1 MSADRPAPSTTI
13 LKLSRR
19 VQQREDTR
27 NRLFDAALAEFRRVG
42 FADAQIDDIVRAAGV
57 ARGTFYFHFPTK
69 EHVLVELQ
77 RRGQESIVER
87 LAALRRRPLAVKSF
101 LQQLID
107 AVIAESVSSDQPALH
122 REIFA
127 LFARRPSALEGQDY
141 PLLEAVMQFFREAQ
155 ERGEVRGDLMPWEL
169 TTIFLTSMF
178 GVLLSQQDALG
189 PELRPSLKRVI
200 DVFVRGVAP

>member
-1 MSADRPAPSTTI
+1 MSDDLTPSTKV

-19 VQQREDTR
+19 DQQREDTR
-27 NRLFDAALAEFRRVG
+27 NRLFEAALAEFRRVG

-69 EHVLVELQ
+69 DHVLVELQ

-87 LAALRRRPLAVKSF
+87 LAALRRRSWAVKSF
-101 LQQLID
+101 LHNLID
-107 AVIAESVSSDQPALH
+107 AVIAESVSGGQPSLH

-127 LFARRPSALEGQDY
+127 LFARQPMALQGQDY

-155 ERGEVRGDLMPWEL
+155 ERGEVRADLMPLEL
-169 TTIFLTSMF
+169 TTIFETSMF
-178 GVLLSQQDALG
+178 GVLLSQPESLG
-189 PELRPSLKRVI
+189 PELRPALKRVI

>member
-1 MSADRPAPSTTI
+1 MSDDPVAANKV
-13 LKLSRR
+13 LKLGRR
-19 VQQREDTR
+19 DQQREETR

-42 FADAQIDDIVRAAGV
+42 FAEAQIDDIVRAAGV

-77 RRGQESIVER
+77 RRGQESIIER
-87 LAALRRRPLAVKSF
+87 LAALRRRPIAVKSF

-107 AVIAESVSSDQPALH
+107 AVIAESMADEQPALQ

-127 LFARRPSALEGQDY
+127 LFARQPMALQGQDY
-141 PLLEAVMQFFREAQ
+141 PLLEALMQFFREAQ
-155 ERGEVRGDLMPWEL
+155 ERGEVRGDLMPLEL
-169 TTIFLTSMF
+169 TTIFLTNMF
-178 GVLLSQQDALG
+178 GVLLSQPAPLG
-189 PELRPSLKRVI
+189 PELRPALRRVI

>member
-1 MSADRPAPSTTI
+1 MSSDQPAKI
-13 LKLSRR
+13 LKFSRR
-19 VQQREDTR
+19 DQQREETR
-27 NRLFDAALAEFRRVG
+27 SRLFDAAIAEFRRVG

-77 RRGQESIVER
+77 RRGEESIVER

-101 LQQLID
+101 LHHLID
-107 AVIAESVSSDQPALH
+107 AVIAEAVAGGQPSLQ

-127 LFARRPSALEGQDY
+127 LYARQPMALEDQDY
-141 PLLEAVMQFFREAQ
+141 PLLEAVKQFFREAQ
-155 ERGEVRGDLMPWEL
+155 ERGEVRSDLMPSEL
-169 TTIFLTSMF
+169 TIIFLTSMF
-178 GVLLSQQDALG
+178 GVLLSQPNPVG

-200 DVFVRGVAP
+200 DIFVRGVAP

>member
-1 MSADRPAPSTTI
+1 MSDERAISPKV
-13 LKLSRR
+13 LKLRR
-19 VQQREDTR
+19 RDQQREDTR
-27 NRLFDAALAEFRRVG
+27 NRIFEAALAEFRRVG
-42 FADAQIDDIVRAAGV
+42 FAEAQIDDIVRAAGV

-69 EHVLVELQ
+69 EHALIELQ

-87 LAALRRRPLAVKSF
+87 LATLRRRPIAVKSF

-107 AVIAESVSSDQPALH
+107 AGIAESMSSGQASLQ

-127 LFARRPSALEGQDY
+127 LFARQASALQGQDY

-155 ERGEVRGDLMPWEL
+155 ERGEVRGDLMPSEL
-169 TTIFLTSMF
+169 TTVFLTSMF
-178 GVLLSQQDALG
+178 GVLLSLPESLG
-189 PELRPSLKRVI
+189 PELRPALRRVV

>member
-1 MSADRPAPSTTI
+1 MSDDSAPSSKV

-19 VQQREDTR
+19 DQQREDTR
-27 NRLFDAALAEFRRVG
+27 NRLFEAALAEFRSVG

-69 EHVLVELQ
+69 DHVLVELQ
-77 RRGQESIVER
+77 RRGQESIIER
-87 LAALRRRPLAVKSF
+87 LAALRRRSWAVKSF
-101 LQQLID
+101 LQNLID
-107 AVIAESVSSDQPALH
+107 AVIAESVSGGQPSLH
-122 REIFA
+122 REVFA
-127 LFARRPSALEGQDY
+127 LFARQPMALQGQDY

-155 ERGEVRGDLMPWEL
+155 ERGEVRADLMPLEL

-178 GVLLSQQDALG
+178 GVLLNQPESLG
-189 PELRPSLKRVI
+189 PELRPALKRVV

>member
-1 MSADRPAPSTTI
+1 MSIRI

-19 VQQREDTR
+19 GQQREETR
-27 NRLFDAALAEFRRVG
+27 NRLFDAAVAEFRRVG
-42 FADAQIDDIVRAAGV
+42 FADAQIDDIVREAGV

-69 EHVLVELQ
+69 EHVLVELA
-77 RRGQESIVER
+77 RRGQESIIER

-101 LQQLID
+101 LQHLID
-107 AVIAESVSSDQPALH
+107 AVIAESMSDGEPWLQ

-127 LFARRPSALEGQDY
+127 LFARQAKALEGQDY
-141 PLLEAVMQFFREAQ
+141 PLQEAVTQFFREAQ
-155 ERGEVRGDLMPWEL
+155 ERGEVRADLMPSEL
-169 TTIFLTSMF
+169 TMIFLTSMF
-178 GVLLSQQDALG
+178 GVMLSRANPLG

>member
-1 MSADRPAPSTTI
+1 MSNDRTPSARVVN
-13 LKLSRR
+13 LSRR
-19 VQQREDTR
+19 DHQREETR
-27 NRLFDAALAEFRRVG
+27 NRLFEAALTEFRRVG
-42 FADAQIDDIVRAAGV
+42 FSEAQIDDIVRAADV

-87 LAALRRRPLAVKSF
+87 LARVRRRPLAVKSF

-107 AVIAESVSSDQPALH
+107 AVIAESVSGSYPSLH

-127 LFARRPSALEGQDY
+127 LFARQSTAVQGQDF

-155 ERGEVRGDLMPWEL
+155 ERGEMRGDLTPWEL
-169 TTIFLTSMF
+169 TTIFLASMF
-178 GVLLSQQDALG
+178 GVLLSQAEPLG
-189 PELRPSLKRVI
+189 PELRPALKRVI
-200 DVFVRGVAP
+200 DVFVRGIAP

>member
-1 MSADRPAPSTTI
+1 MSDGRTLPVKI
-13 LKLSRR
+13 LKLNRR
-19 VQQREDTR
+19 GQQREETR
-27 NRLFDAALAEFRRVG
+27 SRLFDAAMAEFRRVG
-42 FADAQIDDIVRAAGV
+42 FADAQIDDIVRQAGV

-69 EHVLVELQ
+69 DHVLVELQ
-77 RRGQESIVER
+77 RRSQESIVAR

-107 AVIAESVSSDQPALH
+107 AVIAESVSGGQPSLQ

-127 LFARRPSALEGQDY
+127 LFARQPIALQGQDY
-141 PLLEAVMQFFREAQ
+141 PLLEAVMEFFREAQ
-155 ERGEVRGDLMPWEL
+155 ERGEVRGDLMPREL

-178 GVLLSQQDALG
+178 GVLLSQPEPFG
-189 PELRPSLKRVI
+189 PELRSSLKRVI

>member
-1 MSADRPAPSTTI
+1 MSSDRGLSTVVR
-13 LKLSRR
+13 LNRR
-19 VQQREDTR
+19 DQQREETR
-27 NRLFDAALAEFRRVG
+27 SRIFDAAIAEFQRVG

-69 EHVLVELQ
+69 EHVLFELQ

-87 LAALRRRPLAVKSF
+87 LATLRRRPLAVKSF

-107 AVIAESVSSDQPALH
+107 AVIAESMSGGQASLQ

-127 LFARRPSALEGQDY
+127 LFARQPMALERQEY

-155 ERGEVRGDLMPWEL
+155 ERGEVRGDLMPSEL
-169 TTIFLTSMF
+169 TMIFLTSMF
-178 GVLLSQQDALG
+178 GALLSQPDPLG
-189 PELRPSLKRVI
+189 PELRPSLKRMV

>member
-1 MSADRPAPSTTI
+1 MSNDRALSTRVVN
-13 LKLSRR
+13 LSRR
-19 VQQREDTR
+19 DQQREETR
-27 NRLFDAALAEFRRVG
+27 NRLFEAALAEFRRVG
-42 FADAQIDDIVRAAGV
+42 FTEAQIDDIVRAAGV

-87 LAALRRRPLAVKSF
+87 LARLRRRPLAVKSF

-107 AVIAESVSSDQPALH
+107 AVIAESVSGGQPSLE

-127 LFARRPSALEGQDY
+127 LFARQPMALQGQDF

-155 ERGEVRGDLMPWEL
+155 ERGEVRGDLTPWEL

-178 GVLLSQQDALG
+178 GVLLSQAEPLG
-189 PELRPSLKRVI
+189 PELRPALKRVI

>member
-1 MSADRPAPSTTI
+1 MSNDHALSTRVVN
-13 LKLSRR
+13 LSRR
-19 VQQREDTR
+19 DHQREQTR
-27 NRLFDAALAEFRRVG
+27 NRLFEAALAEFRRVG
-42 FADAQIDDIVRAAGV
+42 FTEAQIDDIVRAAGV

-87 LAALRRRPLAVKSF
+87 LARFRRRPLAVKSF

-107 AVIAESVSSDQPALH
+107 AVIAESASGGHPSLQ

-127 LFARRPSALEGQDY
+127 LFARQSMALQGQDF

-155 ERGEVRGDLMPWEL
+155 ERGEVRGDLTPWEL
-169 TTIFLTSMF
+169 TTIFLTSLF
-178 GVLLSQQDALG
+178 GVLLSQSEPLT
-189 PELRPSLKRVI
+189 PEVRPALKRVI
-200 DVFVRGVAP
+200 DVFVTGVAP

>member
-1 MSADRPAPSTTI
+1 MSDDLALSTKV

-19 VQQREDTR
+19 DQQREETR
-27 NRLFDAALAEFRRVG
+27 NRLFDAALAEFQRVG
-42 FADAQIDDIVRAAGV
+42 FADAQIDDIVRLAGV

-69 EHVLVELQ
+69 DHVLVELQ
-77 RRGQESIVER
+77 RRGQESIIER
-87 LAALRRRPLAVKSF
+87 LAALRRRPFAVKSF
-101 LQQLID
+101 LLQLID
-107 AVIAESVSSDQPALH
+107 AVIAESALGGQPSLR

-127 LFARRPSALEGQDY
+127 LFARQPIALQGQDY

-155 ERGEVRGDLMPWEL
+155 ERGEVRGDLMPSEL

-178 GVLLSQQDALG
+178 GVLLSQPEPLD
-189 PELRPSLKRVI
+189 PELRPALKRVI